1 MSTKTSTTFTLDQF
15 ADSKS
20 SNDISY
26 YSMSLLERDPNTNIE
41 YDVFNVVSD
50 YMNELKEMS
59 HSVTLTDTEYY
70 TYRFKPKLLAC
81 AKEGKNFN
89 FDLYVESKNSNGNI
103 EAINITDCWIKGKFN
118 LITLQSETD
127 FTTEEYE
134 ASFLIENA
142 TFEDTIEDGNDWS
155 SKTTTADNN

>member
-26 YSMSLLERDPNTNIE
+26 YSMSLLERDHNTNIE

-70 TYRFKPKLLAC
+70 TYRFKPKLLA
-81 AKEGKNFN
+81 KF
-89 FDLYVESKNSNGNI
+89 LYGNTELYFI
-103 EAINITDCWIKGKFN
+103 ILWLNDMWSVKDFN
-118 LITLQSETD
+118 LRTIKLIKNTELAEALSKINASEKS
-127 FTTEEYE
+127 FIKAYNESAL
-134 ASFLIENA
+134 ASY
-142 TFEDTIEDGNDWS
+142 
-155 SKTTTADNN
+155 

>member
-70 TYRFKPKLLAC
+70 TYKFKPKLLA
-81 AKEGKNFN
+81 KF
-89 FDLYVESKNSNGNI
+89 LYGNTELYFI
-103 EAINITDCWIKGKFN
+103 ILWLNDMWSVKDFN
-118 LITLQSETD
+118 LRTIKLIKNTELAEALSKINASEKS
-127 FTTEEYE
+127 FIKAYNESAL
-134 ASFLIENA
+134 ASY
-142 TFEDTIEDGNDWS
+142 
-155 SKTTTADNN
+155 

>member
-70 TYRFKPKLLAC
+70 TYRFKPKLLA
-81 AKEGKNFN
+81 KF
-89 FDLYVESKNSNGNI
+89 LYGNTELYFI
-103 EAINITDCWIKGKFN
+103 ILWLNDMWSVKDFN
-118 LITLQSETD
+118 LRTIKLIKNTELAEALSKINASEKS
-127 FTTEEYE
+127 FIKAYNE
-134 ASFLIENA
+134 AALANF
-142 TFEDTIEDGNDWS
+142 
-155 SKTTTADNN
+155 

>member
-50 YMNELKEMS
+50 YINELKEMS

-70 TYRFKPKLLAC
+70 TYRFKPKLLA
-81 AKEGKNFN
+81 KF
-89 FDLYVESKNSNGNI
+89 LYGNTELYFI
-103 EAINITDCWIKGKFN
+103 ILWLNDMWSVKDFN
-118 LITLQSETD
+118 LRTIKLIKNTELAEALSKINASEK
-127 FTTEEYE
+127 
-134 ASFLIENA
+134 SFIKAYNESALANY
-142 TFEDTIEDGNDWS
+142 
-155 SKTTTADNN
+155 

>member
-70 TYRFKPKLLAC
+70 TYRFKPKLLA
-81 AKEGKNFN
+81 KF
-89 FDLYVESKNSNGNI
+89 LYGNTELYFI
-103 EAINITDCWIKGKFN
+103 ILWLNDMWSVKDFN
-118 LITLQSETD
+118 LRTIKLIKNTELAEALSKVNASEKS
-127 FTTEEYE
+127 FIKAYNESAL
-134 ASFLIENA
+134 ASY
-142 TFEDTIEDGNDWS
+142 
-155 SKTTTADNN
+155 